1 MEPSAPDMENE
12 IEASRAPLMAHLL
25 ELRKR
30 LMICVGVL
38 VLATGGCYLAAEP
51 IYAFLV
57 RPLAELSGGKH
68 RLIYTGLTEAFFT
81 YLKVAFFAALCITFP
96 VIAHQIYRFVAPG
109 LYQHERKAFLPYL
122 LVAPVLFF
130 IGAAFAY
137 VWVIPMAWQFFLQF
151 ESTGSVGGIPIQLEA
166 RVSEY
171 LSLTMQM
178 LFAFGVAF
186 QLPLILTLLTQAGLL
201 PAQTLRD
208 KRRVAIVLI
217 FVVAAILTPPD
228 VISQL
233 CLAVPLLVLYE
244 IAVVLCA
251 RIERR
256 RESQTPIP
264 TTDLLEQTDA

>member
-1 MEPSAPDMENE
+1 
-12 IEASRAPLMAHLL
+12 MAHLL

-38 VLATGGCYLAAEP
+38 VLATGGCYLIAEP
-51 IYAFLV
+51 LYAFLV
-57 RPLAELSGGKH
+57 KPLADVSGGH
-68 RLIYTGLTEAFFT
+68 RRLIYTGLTEAFFT
-81 YLKVAFFAALCITFP
+81 YLKVAFFSALCITFP
-96 VIAHQIYRFVAPG
+96 VIAHQVYRFTAPG
-109 LYQHERKAFLPYL
+109 LYQHERAAFLPYL
-122 LVAPVLFF
+122 IIAPALFA

-171 LSLTMQM
+171 LSLTMQL

-186 QLPLILTLLTQAGLL
+186 QLPLVLALLTQAGLV

-208 KRRVAIVLI
+208 KRKFAIVLI
-217 FVVAAILTPPD
+217 FVLAAVLTPPD

-233 CLAVPLLVLYE
+233 SLAVPLLVLYE
-244 IAVVLCA
+244 IAVVICA
-251 RIERR
+251 RIEKNRA
-256 RESQTPIP
+256 EKSSSLAP
-264 TTDLLEQTDA
+264 TDILEETDA